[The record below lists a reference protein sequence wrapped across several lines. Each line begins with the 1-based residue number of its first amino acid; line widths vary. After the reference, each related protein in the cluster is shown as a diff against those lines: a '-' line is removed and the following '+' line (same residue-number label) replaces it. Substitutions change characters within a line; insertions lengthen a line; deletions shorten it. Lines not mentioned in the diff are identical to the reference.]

1 MLRVLLLVL
10 LIAMLV
16 LGASI
21 GYFNA
26 QTVTFNYLFGTLELP
41 LIAILI
47 GDFLFGMLLTLL
59 LVFGRLLRVRNEAG
73 RLRRQ
78 LRDAESE
85 LRNLRALPVAAAV
98 PVSVPGPGPGPAPPL
113 PH

>member
-1 MLRVLLLVL
+1 MRIVLLVLLLV
-10 LIAMLV
+10 MLV
-16 LGASI
+16 LGASV

-26 QTVTFNYLFGTLELP
+26 QTVSFNYLIGQLELP

-47 GDFLFGMLLTLL
+47 ADFLLGVVLALL
-59 LVFGRLLRVRNEAG
+59 LVSTRLLRTQREAA

-85 LRNLRALPVAAAV
+85 MRSLRAISAGSAV
-98 PVSVPGPGPGPAPPL
+98 DAPR
-113 PH
+113 

>member
-26 QTVTFNYLFGTLELP
+26 QTVTFNYLLGQWELP

-59 LVFGRLLRVRNEAG
+59 LVFARLLRARSETG

-85 LRNLRALPVAAAV
+85 LRNLRALPVAAASPA
-98 PVSVPGPGPGPAPPL
+98 PVVAAAPVPAPPL

>member
-1 MLRVLLLVL
+1 MRAVLLILLLV
-10 LIAMLV
+10 MLV
-16 LGASI
+16 LGASV

-26 QTVTFNYLFGTLELP
+26 QTVTLNYLIGQVELP

-47 GDFLFGMLLTLL
+47 ADFLFGVLLALL
-59 LVFGRLLRVRNEAG
+59 LVSARLLRARSEVS

-85 LRNLRALPVAAAV
+85 MRSLRAISAGTAV
-98 PVSVPGPGPGPAPPL
+98 DAPR
-113 PH
+113 

>member
-1 MLRVLLLVL
+1 MLRVLLVVL

-26 QTVTFNYLFGTLELP
+26 QTVHFNYLFGELELP
-41 LIAILI
+41 LIAILV
-47 GDFLFGMLLTLL
+47 GDFLLGMLVTLL
-59 LVFGRLLRVRNEAG
+59 LVAARLLRAQRDMA

-85 LRNLRALPVAAAV
+85 LRNLRALPVAAPVVAV
-98 PVSVPGPGPGPAPPL
+98 PPPPAIPSPTPPL
-113 PH
+113 P

>member
-1 MLRVLLLVL
+1 MARVLLSIL
-10 LIAMLV
+10 LIVMLV

-26 QTVTFNYLFGTLELP
+26 QMVSFNYLLGEFQLP

-47 GDFLFGMLLTLL
+47 GDFLFGMVLTLL
-59 LVFGRLLRVRNEAG
+59 LVSSRLLRSRAELG

-85 LRNLRALPVAAAV
+85 LRNLRALPVAGAAADDAK
-98 PVSVPGPGPGPAPPL
+98 PR
-113 PH
+113 

>member
-1 MLRVLLLVL
+1 MARVLLSIL
-10 LIAMLV
+10 LIVMLV

-26 QTVTFNYLFGTLELP
+26 QMVSFNYLLGEFQLP

-47 GDFLFGMLLTLL
+47 GDFLFGMLLTLM
-59 LVFGRLLRVRNEAG
+59 LVSTRLLRSRAEVG

-85 LRNLRALPVAAAV
+85 LRNLRALPVA
-98 PVSVPGPGPGPAPPL
+98 SVADDDAKPR
-113 PH
+113 